1 MNTMMPFPVIETER
15 PILRKQT
22 DDDIIP
28 MLRLCQDEEVMLY
41 YGKELYKEEK
51 QSKDEL
57 DWFIK
62 IWKEGTGLRWIISLK
77 ADEKLIGDIGFYDYE
92 KKHRKTEVGYKL
104 ASAHWKKGYMS
115 EALEAVLEYIYKET
129 DVNRVQALVDP
140 RNPPSYLLLEK
151 YGFQQEGTLR
161 DYEFEKG
168 DYVDLVIL
176 SILRREWDSQ

>member
-1 MNTMMPFPVIETER
+1 MGMFSHPFRTASNNGCSGVD
-15 PILRKQT
+15 L
-22 DDDIIP
+22 
-28 MLRLCQDEEVMLY
+28 
-41 YGKELYKEEK
+41 
-51 QSKDEL
+51 SKMGGD
-57 DWFIK
+57 F
-62 IWKEGTGLRWIISLK
+62 
-77 ADEKLIGDIGFYDYE
+77 IGDIGFYDYE

-151 YGFQQEGTLR
+151 YGFQKEGTLR

-168 DYVDLVIL
+168 DYVDLVML
-176 SILRREWDSQ
+176 SVLRREWESR

>member
-1 MNTMMPFPVIETER
+1 MNTMKPFPVIETKR
-15 PILRKQT
+15 LILRKPT

-28 MLRLCQDEEVMLY
+28 MLELCQDEEVMLY

-77 ADEKLIGDIGFYDYE
+77 EDEKLIGDIGFYDYE

-115 EALEAVLEYIYKET
+115 EALEAVLEYVYKET
-129 DVNRVQALVDP
+129 DVNRTQALVDP

-151 YGFQQEGTLR
+151 YGFQKEGTLR

-168 DYVDLVIL
+168 DYVDLIML
-176 SILRREWDSQ
+176 SVLRREWESM